1 MCHLEVLEFFIKNI
15 KISKFKRKRVL
26 EVGSRYVN
34 GSVRPLIERFTH
46 PKEYIGVDIE
56 KGKFVDLI
64 LPAEKIVE
72 YFGTESFDVVI
83 STEVLE
89 HVKDWRCVINNIKN
103 VVRKGGYILQL
114 ALEDLRIT
122 DTLTIFGGTRLMI

>member
-15 KISKFKRKRVL
+15 KISEFKRKRVL

-72 YFGTESFDVVI
+72 YFGPESFDVVI

-89 HVKDWRCVINNIKN
+89 HVKDWRCVIDNIKN
-103 VVRKGGYILQL
+103 VVRKGGYIYYNSL
-114 ALEDLRIT
+114 
-122 DTLTIFGGTRLMI
+122 